1 MIRARI
7 PSQARAARSGALP
20 SIVLVPRIVRRP
32 TLGLDW
38 ILESSLTA
46 WIEAARERGVHFDDP
61 RLLLDPADAS
71 ATPRLPRAVLV
82 FDELRSVAYERVLP
96 WLHDLGVPF
105 AVCVATSRVGRS
117 TGRRGSGERVPGWRE
132 LAAMAAV
139 GAVLGTRGHFDV
151 DHRALSHEQ
160 VFHDLTVAR
169 REMEGRLGIAPWLVR
184 YPSGQVDARLAA
196 LAAQI
201 GYRVGLCP
209 SSSAPNVGDPLRWPV
224 VRPRPWQNPQKVWDE
239 IAVPTVSDRP
249 RS

>member
-1 MIRARI
+1 MIRSRI
-7 PSQARAARSGALP
+7 PSESRASRSGSLP
-20 SIVLVPRIVRRP
+20 AIVLVPRIVQGP

-38 ILESSLTA
+38 ILESNLVR
-46 WIEAARERGVHFDDP
+46 WIEAARERGVAFDDP
-61 RLLLDPADAS
+61 RLLLDPADSTVAP
-71 ATPRLPRAVLV
+71 TVPRAVLV

-117 TGRRGSGERVPGWRE
+117 TGRRRGGERVPSWRE
-132 LAAMAAV
+132 LAAMHAV

-151 DHRALSHEQ
+151 DHRSIGPEQ

-169 REMEGRLGIAPWLVR
+169 REMENRLGVAPWLIR
-184 YPSGQVDARLAA
+184 YPSGQVDARTAS

-209 SSSAPNVGDPLRWPV
+209 KSSAQSVGDPLRWPV
-224 VRPRPWQNPQKVWDE
+224 ARPRPWQKPQDVWTE
-239 IAVPTVSDRP
+239 ITVPSISG
-249 RS
+249 RSVG